1 MEFAKITIGLII
13 LAIGFLTFI
22 EIINENGP
30 TPNNPSQVVDFS
42 KFTDTTFAVI
52 VEAVILAIGVVIL
65 DSGIRSSQFSN
76 RRS

>member
-52 VEAVILAIGVVIL
+52 VAVILAIGVVIL